1 METFIVIAII
11 IQILFALYV
20 SFKLWQISNRVKR
33 TANSTEDNFH
43 LNLFNTYE
51 RNPTFRKV
59 HRVLQLPP
67 NNQEVIDLFS
77 GKDTDLF
84 KYLKFLNFVA
94 GIHSDDNLRLETIY
108 QRFNEQ
114 FDALRKH
121 KELYGDLLRKKY
133 FYVEFLLD
141 RR

>member
-1 METFIVIAII
+1 METFIVTAII
-11 IQILFALYV
+11 IQLLFALYV
-20 SFKLWQISNRVKR
+20 SFKLWQISYRVKQ
-33 TANSTEDNFH
+33 TADSTEDNFH

-51 RNPTFRKV
+51 QNPTFREV
-59 HRVLQLPP
+59 QRILQLPP
-67 NNQEVIDLFS
+67 NNQEVINLFS
-77 GKDTDLF
+77 GENTDLSE
-84 KYLKFLNFVA
+84 YLKFLNFVA
-94 GIHSDDNLRLETIY
+94 GIHSDTNLRLEIIY

-141 RR
+141 NR

>member
-1 METFIVIAII
+1 METFLVTTIVI
-11 IQILFALYV
+11 QIFFALYV
-20 SFKLWQISNRVKR
+20 SFKLLQISNTAKR
-33 TANSTEDNFH
+33 TAKSTEDNFH

-59 HRVLQLPP
+59 QRILQLPST
-67 NNQEVIDLFS
+67 NQVVIDLFL
-77 GKDTDLF
+77 GENTDLF
-84 KYLKFLNFVA
+84 EYLKFLNFVA
-94 GIHSDDNLRLETIY
+94 GIHSDDILRLETIY

-133 FYVEFLLD
+133 FYVDFLLD
-141 RR
+141 NR